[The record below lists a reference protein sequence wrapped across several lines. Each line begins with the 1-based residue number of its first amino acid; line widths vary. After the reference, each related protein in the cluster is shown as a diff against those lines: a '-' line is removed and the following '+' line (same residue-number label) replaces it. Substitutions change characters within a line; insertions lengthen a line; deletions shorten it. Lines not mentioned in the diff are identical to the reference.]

1 MRILVVLL
9 VIACISCKEKNALQK
24 KETSITV
31 NFVDVMETIWN
42 SEQTPIRKR
51 DSLIDIYGTE
61 HVLVKEQ
68 QEIYKKNHAI
78 NEQKVITILNEYGW
92 PTNEMIGDNG
102 NWTIAN
108 VLQHSDYEIRVK
120 YLALMEMAV
129 KDGKLEP
136 RFLVRAADRIAT
148 DKGKLQ
154 IYGGQMKYYPET
166 KSFNVWPVYDPVNID
181 KRRAEIG
188 LEPIADFLKAR
199 FDFDWDL
206 EEQIKR
212 SEEFEKNRLKQ
223 QK

>member
-1 MRILVVLL
+1 MRFLLVLL
-9 VIACISCKEKNALQK
+9 AIALIGCKEKHVPEKTEHSVTPNYISEIEA
-24 KETSITV
+24 
-31 NFVDVMETIWN
+31 IWD
-42 SEQTPIRKR
+42 SEQTPVRKR

-61 HVLVKEQ
+61 HPLVKEQ
-68 QEIYKKNHAI
+68 HEIYKKNHI
-78 NEQKVITILNEYGW
+78 VNEQKVIALLEKHGW

-108 VLQHSDYEIRVK
+108 VLQHSDYEIKVK
-120 YLALMEMAV
+120 YLPLMKTAV
-129 KDGKLEP
+129 KEGKLEA

-148 DKGKLQ
+148 DRGELQ

-199 FDFDWDL
+199 FDFEWDL
-206 EEQIKR
+206 EEQVKR
-212 SEEFEKNRLKQ
+212 SEEFEKNRRKQ
-223 QK
+223 E